1 MNENDSLRI
10 KPAFDLMDNI
20 ERQRRFLQGLGS
32 VHIDLTSKLAK
43 ELTIASDAIAAFQ
56 MNPGFKTFLANIEQM
71 SDANAR
77 FGKELARTLAPLQ
90 GGIAE
95 IQKNFASQLE
105 LHTLTMQ
112 DVKFAVDHSWLREM
126 ESITKQIA
134 DMARINFAIPEIA
147 LLHWPAKALMDRTQ
161 ILEDCVLNTVALE
174 TFHAAAIPTDAIV
187 PTERLALAT
196 DFVFEHAEVV
206 RRLPPRLPIVESGN
220 QEQGEHRKE
229 EIGSKL
235 DVALRQI
242 DLRLVELRHT
252 AWRNLTDGVAGAR
265 LGMTGIRE
273 ILEEVLRTFAP
284 DSAVEATE
292 AWRNRDDLKIT
303 RPTRRM
309 RLAYVLGEERTAE
322 AEAVLQFD
330 QSIRRTQKFVHT
342 FADDVEIVRVQ
353 MTHSEAWIHL
363 LLHFGMQRS
372 RSSPS

>member
-174 TFHAAAIPTDAIV
+174 TFH
-187 PTERLALAT
+187 
-196 DFVFEHAEVV
+196 
-206 RRLPPRLPIVESGN
+206 
-220 QEQGEHRKE
+220 
-229 EIGSKL
+229 
-235 DVALRQI
+235 
-242 DLRLVELRHT
+242 
-252 AWRNLTDGVAGAR
+252 
-265 LGMTGIRE
+265 
-273 ILEEVLRTFAP
+273 
-284 DSAVEATE
+284 
-292 AWRNRDDLKIT
+292 
-303 RPTRRM
+303 
-309 RLAYVLGEERTAE
+309 
-322 AEAVLQFD
+322 
-330 QSIRRTQKFVHT
+330 
-342 FADDVEIVRVQ
+342 
-353 MTHSEAWIHL
+353 
-363 LLHFGMQRS
+363 
-372 RSSPS
+372 